1 MGANRGC
8 GGTEM
13 IVHMNFWTWFEKFEI
28 TASVISF
35 TVGLPTII
43 ATYYQAYRARQ
54 EVRAVR
60 NPPILSEN
68 CIEFILSDGSWIN
81 LVPLQSLHSV
91 PLPGSIVLLPGDGVS
106 EGAGVYR
113 IDSLEYIYAREED
126 NPQQPRQAKLTK
138 AVAHVSYVLEPLGE
152 AAE

>member
-1 MGANRGC
+1 
-8 GGTEM
+8 M
-13 IVHMNFWTWFEKFEI
+13 IVHMNFWQWFEKFSN
-28 TASVISF
+28 TLSVISF
-35 TVGLPTII
+35 SVGLPTIL

-113 IDSLEYIYAREED
+113 IESLEYIYAREED
-126 NPQQPRQAKLTK
+126 DPQQPRQAKLTK
-138 AVAHVSYVLEPLGE
+138 AVAHVSNVLGE
-152 AAE
+152 IGG

>member
-1 MGANRGC
+1 
-8 GGTEM
+8 M
-13 IVHMNFWTWFEKFEI
+13 ILHMNFWAFFERFSNTTSI
-28 TASVISF
+28 ISF

-68 CIEFILSDGSWIN
+68 CIEFILSDDGSWIN

-126 NPQQPRQAKLTK
+126 DPQQPRQAKLTK

-152 AAE
+152 PAA

>member
-28 TASVISF
+28 TASVIS
-35 TVGLPTII
+35 
-43 ATYYQAYRARQ
+43 YYQAYRARQ

-126 NPQQPRQAKLTK
+126 DPQQPRQAKLTK
-138 AVAHVSYVLEPLGE
+138 AVAHVSYVLEPLGD